1 MPDYQ
6 KTAILDNNI
15 INRFYYTSKDYD
27 EFATMLRDAAHVEE
41 KLLESGSFNGT
52 VSIVSTPNVVV
63 TNFVINKKVLQFGT
77 STPGYITFTIWEPN
91 VLFSWRKHEMKKGMI
106 GILWKKEH
114 QSVTGSEFKG
124 LPVSVE
130 EDYFI
135 KLCHSK
141 GYPELVKKL
150 INSEVLYVSESH
162 LEKIRRLVRLITQNR
177 NLSNQIVY
185 NLIEQE
191 LLDLLIRCIAATL
204 PENTELDLTYPKFAS
219 IIDYIHENLCNITS
233 VQQVCE
239 NTQVPERTVRRL
251 IRKKYDI
258 SPKNFL
264 NNLRLNE
271 VKKGL
276 KKDSIDSHVFQIAS
290 EYNFWHMG
298 QFSRDYKRLFG
309 ELPSDTLKSY
319 SGNLLKS

>member
-77 STPGYITFTIWEPN
+77 STPGYITFTICEPN
-91 VLFSWRKHEMKKGMI
+91 VLFSWRKHEMKNGMI

-114 QSVTGSEFKG
+114 QSVTGSDING

-130 EDYFI
+130 EKYFT
-135 KLCHSK
+135 KLCHDK
-141 GYPELVKKL
+141 GYPDLIKKL
-150 INSEVLYVSESH
+150 SKSEVFYVSESS
-162 LEKIRRLVRLITQNR
+162 LNIIRQLVKRITQNR
-177 NLSNQIVY
+177 NLSNHIVY
-185 NLIEQE
+185 NLIEKE
-191 LLDLLIRCIAATL
+191 LLDLLIQCIAVDL
-204 PENTELDLTYPKFAS
+204 PENTEMDLPYPKFARV
-219 IIDYIHENLCNITS
+219 IDYIHENLSNITS
-233 VQQVCE
+233 VQQICE
-239 NTQVPERTVRRL
+239 NTQVHERAVHRL
-251 IRKKYDI
+251 LSKKYNL
-258 SPKNFL
+258 SPKKYL
-264 NNLRLNE
+264 NKLRLNE
-271 VKKGL
+271 VRKGL
-276 KKDSIDSHVFQIAS
+276 KKDSDHSNVFQIAS

-298 QFSRDYKRLFG
+298 QFSRDYKQLFG
-309 ELPSDTLKSY
+309 ELPSETLTKSRAY
-319 SGNLLKS
+319 